1 MHCTLV
7 NPLLYHII
15 VYVLSVAA
23 LMFQQKSSVV
33 VTDTTWPRGV
43 NYSLSGLL
51 QEKFAD
57 P

>member
-1 MHCTLV
+1 MYCMLV

-23 LMFQQKSSVV
+23 LMFQQQSSVV

-43 NYSLSGLL
+43 DYSLSGLL
-51 QEKFAD
+51 QEEFAD